1 MDGPGAILPTV
12 YGLGQ
17 ATPKEADEET
27 ALRSFDAYFIG
38 EMLKRSAPEGQAG
51 LFDGG
56 QAGRMYRDHFYQEL
70 ARIIAENSDFGVSS
84 SLAGSLEAP
93 LEAPSREEQR

>member
-1 MDGPGAILPTV
+1 MDGPGAILPTL

-17 ATPKEADEET
+17 ATPRETDEET
-27 ALRSFDAYFIG
+27 ALRAFDAYFIG
-38 EMLKRSAPEGQAG
+38 EMLKRSAPQGSTG

-84 SLAGSLEAP
+84 TLAGSLDSTVEP
-93 LEAPSREEQR
+93 PSSEEQR